1 MTARVPA
8 EWRPA
13 GQDQIEDG
21 FELSAL
27 RRIEHRQV
35 AAACSGGRLE
45 LVRGVDDALHG
56 VLKLPRGYPVP
67 DGEDHRRDPS
77 SP

>member
-13 GQDQIEDG
+13 VQDQIEDG

-35 AAACSGGRLE
+35 APAACSGGRLE
-45 LVRGVDDALHG
+45 LVWGVDDALHG
-56 VLKLPRGYPVP
+56 VLKLP
-67 DGEDHRRDPS
+67 
-77 SP
+77 